1 MTNSTD
7 TRTAQV
13 EVYLKEVTKG
23 TAEPASNAPQ
33 AAEESAGLDFG
44 DFSFD
49 TDLPPSAG
57 AEPTTASQSQDEF
70 GFPDFSGPQQDFFG
84 DTQLMDLGM
93 SEALPPLEIIEEL

>member
-1 MTNSTD
+1 M
-7 TRTAQV
+7 

-23 TAEPASNAPQ
+23 TAESASKAPQ
-33 AAEESAGLDFG
+33 AAEESTGLDLG

-49 TDLPPSAG
+49 AELPPSAG

-84 DTQLMDLGM
+84 DSQLMGLGM
-93 SEALPPLEIIEEL
+93 SEALPPLEVMEEL